1 MKDIRINKDIVN
13 LITKSVLA
21 GVLIAL
27 AGLIYLKTTD
37 KTVGAL
43 LFSLGLCS
51 VLVLQANLY
60 TGKIGYVNSW
70 ESLWKAFIML
80 IFNLAAAYLV
90 GLICREIYGSST
102 AMDSRLA
109 KTWYEIFFD
118 GIGCGACIYLSVEL
132 YKRTKSFVPVIL
144 GVMAFILAG
153 FEHTV
158 ADAMYLGFSEP
169 TWLGFAYVL
178 LVAVGNSIGSLIIRG
193 IQIAVFK
200 KESSNEIQ

>member
-1 MKDIRINKDIVN
+1 MKDIRINKDIFN
-13 LITKSVLA
+13 LITKSILA

-27 AGLIYLKTTD
+27 AGLIYLKTEN
-37 KTVGAL
+37 KIIGSF

-60 TGKIGYVNSW
+60 TGKCGYINSW
-70 ESLWKAFIML
+70 ESLWKALIML
-80 IFNLAAAYLV
+80 VFNLAAAYLV
-90 GLICREIYGSST
+90 GLVCRGIYGTST

-109 KTWYEIFFD
+109 KTWYEILFD
-118 GIGCGACIYLSVEL
+118 GIGCGTCIYLSVEL
-132 YKRTKSFVPVIL
+132 YKQTKSFVPVIL

-158 ADAMYLGFSEP
+158 ACAMYAGFSEP
-169 TWLGFAYVL
+169 TWLGFGYVL

-200 KESSNEIQ
+200 KEGSSEV